1 MKFTFLMILAFV
13 AGVLGPVQAGM
24 NVKIG
29 KALNDPFYA
38 ALISFA
44 VGTAG
49 LLAYALTGRVDF
61 GAIRTV
67 CDVHWSLWLAGLVGA
82 FYVTATI
89 VAAPKLGTALTFGLV
104 VAGQLGMAVVIDHF
118 GFFGMPVQSVNWF
131 RIAGIALIVGGTMLI
146 RWF

>member
-1 MKFTFLMILAFV
+1 MKFIFLLVLAFA
-13 AGVLGPVQAGM
+13 AGMLGPVQAGM
-24 NVKIG
+24 NAKIG

-49 LLAYALTGRVDF
+49 LSAYALAGRMEF
-61 GAIRTV
+61 SAIRSV
-67 CDVHWSLWLAGLVGA
+67 SGVHWSLWLAGLLGA

-89 VAAPKLGTALTFGLV
+89 VLAPKLGTALTFGLV
-104 VAGQLGMAVVIDHF
+104 VAGQLTMAVLMDHF
-118 GFFGMPVQSVNWF
+118 GLFGMPVQPVNWL
-131 RIAGIALIVGGTMLI
+131 RLAGVALIVGGTMLI